1 MYDGWPMFRGMIH
14 NAELALAKCDM
25 QIAKR
30 YAELV
35 GSADSMRL
43 HEAIVAEF
51 DRSRQIVLDT
61 AQRDDLLSGIGWLRR
76 SVRVRNP
83 YIDPLNLI
91 QIELMRRGADP
102 HGDLLRQSVQAIA
115 AGLRNTG

>member
-1 MYDGWPMFRGMIH
+1 MIH

-25 QIAKR
+25 QIAR
-30 YAELV
+30 HYAELV
-35 GSADSMRL
+35 KDGQAMRL
-43 HEAIVAEF
+43 FETICTEYN
-51 DRSRQIVLDT
+51 RTRVLVLET
-61 AQRDDLLSGIGWLRR
+61 AQRDELLAGIDWLQR

-91 QIELMRRGADP
+91 QVELIRRGLDP
-102 HGDLLRQSVQAIA
+102 QGDLLRQSVQAIA